1 MTNSLCPWKR
11 LRQTFIALIVPAA
24 AAAGAILIVAGVS
37 SAQTYPSKLIKFIVP
52 LAAGGPPDVMA
63 RLTAPALSA
72 RLGQTIIV
80 ENRAGG
86 GGTIGTKQVATA
98 TPDGHTL
105 LFASSNFTLGPA
117 LIKNLGYDSV
127 KDFTPIATVGSGS
140 WILVVAPSVPAR
152 SVKELID
159 YAKANP
165 GKLNW
170 GFSVNTG
177 PTLVG
182 EMFVAA
188 TGIDV
193 GRISYKGGPQAIG
206 DLLGGHVH
214 MNFSVTALVLPLI
227 REGKLRALAVT
238 SEARSVDLPDVPTMA
253 EAGLSRLTRG
263 FWTALMGPA
272 GTPVDIVNRLNAE
285 INACLGTPEMKA
297 SLAKLGYEPKAGS
310 PQDFA
315 ALLTEEIEAWK
326 EAARVAGIVAQ

>member
-117 LIKNLGYDSV
+117 LIKNLGY
-127 KDFTPIATVGSGS
+127 
-140 WILVVAPSVPAR
+140 
-152 SVKELID
+152 
-159 YAKANP
+159 
-165 GKLNW
+165 
-170 GFSVNTG
+170 
-177 PTLVG
+177 
-182 EMFVAA
+182 
-188 TGIDV
+188 
-193 GRISYKGGPQAIG
+193 
-206 DLLGGHVH
+206 
-214 MNFSVTALVLPLI
+214 
-227 REGKLRALAVT
+227 
-238 SEARSVDLPDVPTMA
+238 
-253 EAGLSRLTRG
+253 
-263 FWTALMGPA
+263 
-272 GTPVDIVNRLNAE
+272 
-285 INACLGTPEMKA
+285 
-297 SLAKLGYEPKAGS
+297 
-310 PQDFA
+310 
-315 ALLTEEIEAWK
+315 
-326 EAARVAGIVAQ
+326 

>member
-11 LRQTFIALIVPAA
+11 LRQTFIALVVPAA

-37 SAQTYPSKLIKFIVP
+37 SAQTYPSKLIKLIVP

-72 RLGQTIIV
+72 RLGQTVIV

-98 TPDGHTL
+98 IPDGHTL

-127 KDFTPIATVGSGS
+127 RDFAPIATVGSGS

-227 REGKLRALAVT
+227 REEKVRALAVT

-272 GTPVDIVNRLNAE
+272 GTPVGIVNRLNAE
-285 INACLGTPEMKA
+285 INASLGTPEMKA